1 MTEHGGA
8 REGAGRKKGGMNEA
22 RKEALAIKTA
32 YEDRIRKHAD
42 KLFNA
47 QFTLATGTQM
57 LFVIHTDSKGVRRK
71 PEMVTDPDIIMRFLD
86 ENKGEDG
93 NMEVE
98 NYEDNS
104 KCEDYFFLT
113 TQRPDG
119 KALND
124 LLDRAFGKAPATL
137 DLTSGGER
145 IRTAPIIVSDI
156 GGAVIK
162 ADEEEQ
168 TEEEG

>member
-1 MTEHGGA
+1 MTEHGGS
-8 REGAGRKKGGMNEA
+8 REGAGRKKGGMNES

-32 YEDRIRKHAD
+32 FEDRIRKHAD
-42 KLFNA
+42 KLFNS

-86 ENKGEDG
+86 ENEGMDG
-93 NMEVE
+93 TMEVE
-98 NYEDNS
+98 DHAEGS
-104 KCEDYFFLT
+104 KVEDYFFLT

-124 LLDRAFGKAPATL
+124 MLDRAFGKAPATL

-145 IRTAPIIVSDI
+145 IRSAPIIVSDI
-156 GGAVIK
+156 GGAVVK
-162 ADEEEQ
+162 AEEP
-168 TEEEG
+168 TEEEE